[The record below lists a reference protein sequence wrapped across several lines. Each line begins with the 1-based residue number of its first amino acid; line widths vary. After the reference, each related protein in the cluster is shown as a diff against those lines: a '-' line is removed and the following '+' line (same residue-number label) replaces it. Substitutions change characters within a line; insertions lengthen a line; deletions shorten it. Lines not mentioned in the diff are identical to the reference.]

1 MKIRHTTP
9 NKRKEIIN
17 SFCETIDKV
26 YLIDKLAPIQGLKEI
41 QKLIFQSEKYNF
53 LNTSDISLLN
63 GYLSAIQKY
72 SNKINNK

>member
-9 NKRKEIIN
+9 NKRKLIIN

-41 QKLIFQSEKYNF
+41 EKLIFKSEKYQF
-53 LNTSDISLLN
+53 LNTLDISLLN
-63 GYLSAIQKY
+63 GYLAAIQRH
-72 SNKINNK
+72 SNKL

>member
-9 NKRKEIIN
+9 KQRKLIIN

-26 YLIDKLAPIQGLKEI
+26 YLIDKLAPIQANKEI
-41 QKLIFQSEKYNF
+41 QKLIFQNEKYEF
-53 LNTSDISLLN
+53 LNTSDISLLS

-72 SNKINNK
+72 SNRINK